1 MTERA
6 RLPSATTW
14 LARLAA
20 GELSARELVA
30 HYRSRIGEVEPRL
43 NAVVT
48 HNELALEQ
56 ADAADAAR
64 AAGENRPLLGLPITL
79 KDSLETEGLR
89 TTGGS
94 CAREHFVPAEDAT
107 VVARLRAAGA
117 IVLAKT
123 NLPEYSWSYE
133 TDNVVRGRTNNPHD
147 EMRTPGGS
155 SGGEAALLGADASIV
170 GIGTDGGGSIRVPS
184 HYCGTVGIR
193 PTAGRVPET
202 GVWPPMRP
210 TGFMDLLCIGPM
222 ARYVEDL
229 ELLLGVISG
238 PDYVDPYVS
247 PVPLGQ
253 SDDVVLASLRVNAY
267 SDNGEL
273 AVTEATATAVATA
286 ASALA
291 ERGCSIESRP
301 AQGFAE
307 ASDLLFATMAADGGA
322 RARADLEAADG
333 RHVEHLT
340 GLLDT
345 LQPLAVSAA
354 EFFELRRRVFDLR
367 ARVRAFA
374 ATADVVI
381 CPVTPG
387 LRAAPRRLA
396 RRRART

>member
-1 MTERA
+1 MRCA
-6 RLPSATTW
+6 RP
-14 LARLAA
+14 
-20 GELSARELVA
+20 
-30 HYRSRIGEVEPRL
+30 
-43 NAVVT
+43 
-48 HNELALEQ
+48 
-56 ADAADAAR
+56 AAR
-64 AAGENRPLLGLPITL
+64 
-79 KDSLETEGLR
+79 
-89 TTGGS
+89 
-94 CAREHFVPAEDAT
+94 
-107 VVARLRAAGA
+107 
-117 IVLAKT
+117 
-123 NLPEYSWSYE
+123 
-133 TDNVVRGRTNNPHD
+133 
-147 EMRTPGGS
+147 

-170 GIGTDGGGSIRVPS
+170 GIGTDGGGSIQVPS

-238 PDYVDPYVS
+238 PDYVDPCVS

-307 ASDLLFATMAADGGA
+307 ATDLLFATMAADGGA

-387 LRAAPRRLA
+387 CAPHHGGWPGGELGHASYHAFGHLHVFALGGMPTAVVPIGNENGMPIGVQIVGQPWREDVVLAVARALEASG
-396 RRRART
+396 